1 MAVAAREARR
11 REGGISLVETTIAL
25 LILAVGL
32 LAMLAVQVTALQ
44 QGKWGRHT
52 SEAAVVARERV
63 ELIRRLPFTDPLVQ
77 PTAWTAPL
85 AVNKTVQATGAPAGG
100 FIEQQFTVQWRI
112 TAAVFDP
119 NLRTVDVRVTWT
131 ENDRQGAVSQRR
143 YAMSTSIY
151 NN

>member
-1 MAVAAREARR
+1 MAVMAGAERR
-11 REGGISLVETTIAL
+11 RSSGISLIETTIAL

-77 PTAWTAPL
+77 PTAWTVPV
-85 AVNKTVQATGAPAGG
+85 AVNRTVQATGAPVGG
-100 FIEQQFTVQWRI
+100 FVEQQFNVQWRI
-112 TAAVFDP
+112 TTAAFDP
-119 NLRTVDVRVTWT
+119 NLRTVDVRVVWN
-131 ENDRQGAVSQRR
+131 ENDRQGAVAQRR

>member
-1 MAVAAREARR
+1 MAVAPHRARR
-11 REGGISLVETTIAL
+11 RSSGISLIETMIAL

-52 SEAAVVARERV
+52 SEAATVARERV

-77 PTAWTAPL
+77 PTVWTPML
-85 AVNKTVQATGAPAGG
+85 AVNRTVQATGAPAGG
-100 FIEQQFTVQWRI
+100 FIEQQFNVQWRI
-112 TAAVFDP
+112 TAAGFDP
-119 NLRTVDVRVTWT
+119 NLRTVDVRVAWN
-131 ENDRQGAVSQRR
+131 ENDKQGAVAQRR